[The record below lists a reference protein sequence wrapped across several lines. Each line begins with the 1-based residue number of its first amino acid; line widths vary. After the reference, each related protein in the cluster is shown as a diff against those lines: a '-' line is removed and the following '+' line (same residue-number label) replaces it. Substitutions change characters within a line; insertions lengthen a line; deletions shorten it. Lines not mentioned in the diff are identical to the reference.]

1 MAPELGLNIACL
13 DRCIEFSC
21 ILPLLAGAK
30 ARVFTTPKGH
40 MIVGSCRGQIDHDP
54 DERKLAVKAAKALN
68 LTVAGVDII
77 RSNRGPLLLEVN
89 SSPGLQ
95 GIESSTGKDIANVMI
110 ESIEKKLGYKS
121 E

>member
-1 MAPELGLNIACL
+1 
-13 DRCIEFSC
+13 
-21 ILPLLAGAK
+21 
-30 ARVFTTPKGH
+30 

>member
-40 MIVGSCRGQIDHDP
+40 MIVGSCRGQIDHDAA
-54 DERKLAVKAAKALN
+54 RHGTLFKIGGHLCFRCSKTKLVLADLQTKCLCHCQY
-68 LTVAGVDII
+68 LQYLFYLAG
-77 RSNRGPLLLEVN
+77 L
-89 SSPGLQ
+89 
-95 GIESSTGKDIANVMI
+95 M
-110 ESIEKKLGYKS
+110 
-121 E
+121 